1 MPSDSSSLDDP
12 MVGAIGLGQKA
23 SVDTSENEAVY
34 DNWAAHYTSSVRAWG
49 YDAPEKATS
58 MLLAALGET
67 GETGDGD
74 LRIIDVGGDKL
85 FQPLWIFI
93 SYWVFFFLGL
103 S

>member
-1 MPSDSSSLDDP
+1 MPSDCSSLDDDP
-12 MVGAIGLGQKA
+12 MVGAVGLGEKA

-34 DNWAAHYTSSVRAWG
+34 NNWAAHYTSSVRSWG

-67 GETGDGD
+67 GDTGDGE

-85 FQPLWIFI
+85 FQPL
-93 SYWVFFFLGL
+93 
-103 S
+103 